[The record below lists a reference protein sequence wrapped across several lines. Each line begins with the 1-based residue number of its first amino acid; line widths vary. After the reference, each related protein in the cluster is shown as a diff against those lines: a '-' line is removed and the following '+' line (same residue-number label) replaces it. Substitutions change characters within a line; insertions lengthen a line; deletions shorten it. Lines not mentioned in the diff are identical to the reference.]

1 MYLNELKQGTGAQ
14 LIVKIGAQTLEFYT
28 TVSEVFDN
36 CIYVEPITQDDK
48 VIGFSTPGLILDF
61 IITDSESERAFQFS
75 NVKIRTIKNPKDDK
89 IYQEVTAPSE
99 GKPINRRGACRV
111 WLGEEGHASYGLG
124 NPSFPVTVKDISVSG
139 IAFICDKD
147 HDIPDGSI
155 VHINFVDDPTGT
167 TFSLAAIIV
176 RSMEMERS
184 RIMYGCK
191 LNQESNTI
199 AKFVNDKQREKL
211 KSSRQSNLQA
221 FVEENEKSKGRGV

>member
-1 MYLNELKQGTGAQ
+1 MLLSELKPGTGAQ
-14 LIVKIGAQTLEFYT
+14 LIVRIGTQTLEFYT
-28 TVSEVFDN
+28 TVTEVFDN

-48 VIGFSTPGLILDF
+48 VIGFSAKGLILDF

-89 IYQEVTAPSE
+89 IYHEVNAAGE

-111 WLGEEGHASYGLG
+111 WLGEEGYANVGLG
-124 NPSFPVTVKDISVSG
+124 SPSFPITVKDISVSG
-139 IAFICDKD
+139 IAFICDRDK
-147 HDIPDGSI
+147 DIPDGSI
-155 VHINFVDDPTGT
+155 VHVNFVDDPTGT

-191 LNQESNTI
+191 LNQESNSI

-211 KSSRQSNLQA
+211 KSARQSNLAA
-221 FVEENEKSKGRGV
+221 FVKENNKK

>member
-1 MYLNELKQGTGAQ
+1 MLLSELKPGTGAQ
-14 LIVKIGAQTLEFYT
+14 LIVRIGTQTLEFYT
-28 TVSEVFDN
+28 TVTEVFDN

-48 VIGFSTPGLILDF
+48 VIGFSAKGLILDF

-89 IYQEVTAPSE
+89 IYHEVNAAGE

-111 WLGEEGHASYGLG
+111 WLGEEGYANVGLG
-124 NPSFPVTVKDISVSG
+124 SPSFPITVKDISVSG
-139 IAFICDKD
+139 IAFICDRDK
-147 HDIPDGSI
+147 DIPDGSI
-155 VHINFVDDPTGT
+155 VHVNFVDDPTGT

-191 LNQESNTI
+191 LNQESNSI

-211 KSSRQSNLQA
+211 KSARQSNLAA
-221 FVEENEKSKGRGV
+221 FVEENNKK